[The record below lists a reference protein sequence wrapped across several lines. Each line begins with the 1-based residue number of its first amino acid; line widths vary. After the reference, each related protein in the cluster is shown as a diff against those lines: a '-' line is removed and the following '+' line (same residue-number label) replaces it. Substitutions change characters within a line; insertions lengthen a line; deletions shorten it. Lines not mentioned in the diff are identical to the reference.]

1 MADSAKNC
9 CVRARDSCLSPFAG
23 TSAVLCLVLTV
34 GCASG
39 GRSPISFSVQEVRE
53 AAWETVFADA
63 EAQLV
68 EMGYSIARRDPSA
81 GILRTHPIRLASGD
95 PVTADRPGSRRRPSR
110 QVVTIQVVGDS
121 SGTRIYCN
129 VSVQQ
134 RTTAAYRVVALDY
147 GTEDVPND
155 TPIERSGGGTPQQ
168 NTVWQTTRRDRRLE
182 RQLITSIVDRAGR
195 HPAEDA
201 ETPADQTPTPSGP
214 SPSEG

>member
-9 CVRARDSCLSPFAG
+9 CVRPRDFFLSPFAG
-23 TSAVLCLVLTV
+23 TAAVLCLVLTV

-53 AAWETVFADA
+53 VASETVFADA

-68 EMGYSIARRDPSA
+68 EMGYSIARRDRST
-81 GILRTHPIRLASGD
+81 GILITNPIRLPSGD
-95 PVTADRPGSRRRPSR
+95 PLTADRPGSRRRPSR
-110 QVVTIQVVGDS
+110 QIVTIQVVGDS

-134 RTTAAYRVVALDY
+134 RTTEAYRVVALDY

-155 TPIERSGGGTPQQ
+155 TPIERGGGGTVQQ
-168 NTVWQTTRRDRRLE
+168 NTVWETRRRDRTLE

-201 ETPADQTPTPSGP
+201 ETPTDQTRPPSGP